1 MITHFV
7 EEHNFK
13 RIAYIKGPPE
23 NIEAKERY
31 SAYVNALSTYKLTY
45 NPELV
50 APGFHFLGSGES
62 AARLLFDERRIH
74 CDAIIADNDITA
86 RDALNALNRR
96 GIRVPQDVAL
106 AGFDNIEESRYI
118 KPQLTT
124 VHQPLMNLGYEA
136 VAMLIAQIKGLE
148 CPTTKILPTHLRIR
162 RSCGCNYKSK
172 YYCLPGDP
180 PNKGSFTHRL
190 LQGIKDSLIDKIK
203 KIVDDYLIKAD
214 SSSTCYDWITR
225 LVSVFFDALLKSDEE
240 LFLKPLKETIM
251 LVEPENI
258 DVFDWRHI
266 LNAFFYETL
275 SILTQTKDILALL
288 QLWNRAIEM
297 LWEIEIRS
305 KAGYIA
311 ESDRILKNIS
321 WIGQELIATFD
332 IGKLKQV
339 LITTLPSLGIER
351 FYVTGFTRQDN
362 DTAFSRFIEAF
373 EWGKIRHD
381 LLRKD
386 EMETKFIV
394 PLCFK
399 VQEKKECLIIMPLFV
414 QTEKLGFLILEHSS
428 IEGPI
433 YENLAIQVSNALKGL
448 KLVEKLS

>member
-1 MITHFV
+1 
-7 EEHNFK
+7 
-13 RIAYIKGPPE
+13 
-23 NIEAKERY
+23 
-31 SAYVNALSTYKLTY
+31 VNALSTYKLAY
-45 NPELV
+45 DPELV
-50 APGFHFLGSGES
+50 APGLHFLGSGES

-86 RDALNALNRR
+86 IDALNALNRR

-136 VAMLIAQIKGLE
+136 AAMLIAQIKGLE

-180 PNKGSFTHRL
+180 PNKGSLTHRL

-240 LFLKPLKETIM
+240 MFLKPLKETIM

-321 WIGQELIATFD
+321 WIGQELIATFST
-332 IGKLKQV
+332 KKFKQV
-339 LITTLPSLGIER
+339 ISKVFSNMDINR
-351 FYVTGFTRQDN
+351 FYISEYVESRHSQTN
-362 DTAFSRFIEAF
+362 SRFMQA
-373 EWGKIRHD
+373 
-381 LLRKD
+381 
-386 EMETKFIV
+386 
-394 PLCFK
+394 
-399 VQEKKECLIIMPLFV
+399 
-414 QTEKLGFLILEHSS
+414 
-428 IEGPI
+428 
-433 YENLAIQVSNALKGL
+433 YE
-448 KLVEKLS
+448 